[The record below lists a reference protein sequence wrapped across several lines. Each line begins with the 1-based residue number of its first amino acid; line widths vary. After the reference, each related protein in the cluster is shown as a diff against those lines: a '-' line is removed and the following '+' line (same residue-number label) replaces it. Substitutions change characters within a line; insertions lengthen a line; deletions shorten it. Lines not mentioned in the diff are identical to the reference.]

1 MSNLNESLNRLKVV
15 EKILSSNASIEEI
28 PAIEFDIVMS
38 KLRDVYA
45 ELLANRNGE
54 VLQEQEN
61 SQAGEIEFEPIVGIE
76 VKEIIEQEKVDEP
89 QPVVVEFEPLVQI
102 DPIDESEFQPQIET
116 VESPQN
122 NVKAI
127 DPLFEDIDNDIIEQL
142 YGSTPTSREIPV
154 EVLPEPEPQPE
165 PAPATEP
172 EPQVVDEP
180 VAQPKVQSPL
190 NVEKR
195 VLGEVL
201 KSDAEVLNT
210 TLGGGVQRDLASKIV
225 AGTDLRTQI
234 GINDRFMFIRE
245 LFNNNETLYEQTL
258 NELNKETDLD
268 EALIYIGE
276 NFRWRGDSAAA
287 QQFIN
292 MLIKKLS

>member
-102 DPIDESEFQPQIET
+102 DPIDESEFQP
-116 VESPQN
+116 
-122 NVKAI
+122 
-127 DPLFEDIDNDIIEQL
+127 
-142 YGSTPTSREIPV
+142 
-154 EVLPEPEPQPE
+154 
-165 PAPATEP
+165 
-172 EPQVVDEP
+172 
-180 VAQPKVQSPL
+180 
-190 NVEKR
+190 
-195 VLGEVL
+195 
-201 KSDAEVLNT
+201 
-210 TLGGGVQRDLASKIV
+210 
-225 AGTDLRTQI
+225 
-234 GINDRFMFIRE
+234 
-245 LFNNNETLYEQTL
+245 
-258 NELNKETDLD
+258 
-268 EALIYIGE
+268 
-276 NFRWRGDSAAA
+276 
-287 QQFIN
+287 
-292 MLIKKLS
+292 

>member
-54 VLQEQEN
+54 VIQEQEN
-61 SQAGEIEFEPIVGIE
+61 SLAGEIEFEPIVGIE

-165 PAPATEP
+165 PAPAPEP
-172 EPQVVDEP
+172 EPQVVDES
-180 VAQPKVQSPL
+180 VAQSKVQSPL

-276 NFRWRGDSAAA
+276 NFRWRGDSTAA

>member
-54 VLQEQEN
+54 VLREQEN
-61 SQAGEIEFEPIVGIE
+61 SQAGEIEFEPIVGID

-165 PAPATEP
+165 PVPATEP

-287 QQFIN
+287 QRFIN

>member
-127 DPLFEDIDNDIIEQL
+127 DPLFEDIDSDIIEQL

-245 LFNNNETLYEQTL
+245 LFNNNETLYEQTI
-258 NELNKETDLD
+258 NELNRETDLD

>member
-1 MSNLNESLNRLKVV
+1 
-15 EKILSSNASIEEI
+15 
-28 PAIEFDIVMS
+28 
-38 KLRDVYA
+38 
-45 ELLANRNGE
+45 
-54 VLQEQEN
+54 
-61 SQAGEIEFEPIVGIE
+61 
-76 VKEIIEQEKVDEP
+76 
-89 QPVVVEFEPLVQI
+89 
-102 DPIDESEFQPQIET
+102 
-116 VESPQN
+116 
-122 NVKAI
+122 
-127 DPLFEDIDNDIIEQL
+127 
-142 YGSTPTSREIPV
+142 
-154 EVLPEPEPQPE
+154 
-165 PAPATEP
+165 
-172 EPQVVDEP
+172 VVDEP

>member
-245 LFNNNETLYEQTL
+245 LFNNNESLYEQTL

>member
-258 NELNKETDLD
+258 NELNKEIDLD